1 MGTSSS
7 STRAISRQSEQSHH
21 AANLVL
27 HALPILRDLAKYLL
41 GKFALIDSRWEF
53 LQSFC
58 TASTILSDRLSGIME
73 QGTISGLA
81 QLLEELLDDQII
93 RHAQFKVSHLYT
105 ADSCY
110 HQGLIPAEII
120 RRT

>member
-1 MGTSSS
+1 
-7 STRAISRQSEQSHH
+7 
-21 AANLVL
+21 
-27 HALPILRDLAKYLL
+27 LRDLAKYLL

-73 QGTISGLA
+73 QGVSEDFANTISGLA